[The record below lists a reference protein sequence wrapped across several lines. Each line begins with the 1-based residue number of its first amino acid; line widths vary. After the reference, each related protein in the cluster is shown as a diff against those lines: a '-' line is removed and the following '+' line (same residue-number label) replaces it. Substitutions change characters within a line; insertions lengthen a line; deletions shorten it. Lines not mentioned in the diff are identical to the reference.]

1 MLRFVGAPLVRQ
13 ASALAFQ
20 QRSFV
25 RPLMGGAFSSSALTF
40 PRSGGLQLSTPA
52 RTGVRFLTTDNTD
65 SDAAAAP
72 KIPKMELYSTESFER
87 LGPSEGLSGT

>member
-1 MLRFVGAPLVRQ
+1 MTIYKGPASAAMTARVVAFPCFFLPSLTIILVSVREKLCCLGFVHQKMLRFVGAPLVRQ

-40 PRSGGLQLSTPA
+40 PHSGGLQL
-52 RTGVRFLTTDNTD
+52 
-65 SDAAAAP
+65 
-72 KIPKMELYSTESFER
+72 
-87 LGPSEGLSGT
+87 